1 MLDTFKRAYG
11 LPDLRRR
18 LLFTLGV
25 LLVFRFAAHVPV
37 PGLNKL
43 QLDALLN
50 PDATG
55 AGSQAARF
63 INFLTGGALE
73 QFSVM
78 TLGVYPYI
86 TASIIISLLAP
97 LVPSLEELQK
107 EGESGRNK
115 INRLTYWLTIPLALL
130 QGIANIGLVNS
141 QVTAGSG
148 QIVAFGASQPLNTA
162 TVLLALLGG
171 TMFAL
176 WLGERITEKGIGNG
190 ISIMIF
196 GGIIT
201 QIPQTLLQLLTSRE
215 FLALMIVAAITVATV
230 ALIVFIQEAH
240 RRIPVQYGRR
250 MRGAQVYGGQSSFI
264 PLRVNSAGMIP
275 LIFASAL
282 MVFPQLL
289 GQALA
294 NVEQPMLKNFGTQLQ
309 TLFGQDAALWW
320 ITYFV
325 FVVLFTFFYTDVV
338 FRQQSLHENLQR
350 NGGFI
355 PGIRPGKQ
363 TEDYLVLVMR
373 HITFAGAV
381 FLGLVAILPFLV
393 AKVTGLNTNI
403 SMLISASG
411 LLIVVGV
418 VLDTIKQL
426 EAQLSMRHYEGFI
439 RD

>member
-1 MLDTFKRAYG
+1 
-11 LPDLRRR
+11 
-18 LLFTLGV
+18 
-25 LLVFRFAAHVPV
+25 
-37 PGLNKL
+37 
-43 QLDALLN
+43 
-50 PDATG
+50 
-55 AGSQAARF
+55 
-63 INFLTGGALE
+63 
-73 QFSVM
+73 M

-97 LVPSLEELQK
+97 LIPSLEELQK

-115 INRLTYWLTIPLALL
+115 INRMTYWLTIPLAAL

-141 QVTAGSG
+141 SLGGTDAQVV
-148 QIVAFGASQPLNTA
+148 QFGARYPLNTA
-162 TVLLALLGG
+162 TVLITLLGG

-201 QIPQTLLQLLTSRE
+201 QVPQTLLSLLSSGQV
-215 FLALMIVAAITVATV
+215 FALLIVVLVTVLTV
-230 ALIVFIQEAH
+230 ALIVYIQEAH

-250 MRGAQVYGGQSSFI
+250 MRGAQVYGGQSTFI

-289 GQALA
+289 AQVLTGL
-294 NVEQPMLKNFGTQLQ
+294 EQPQLKRAGDTIAE
-309 TLFGQDAALWW
+309 LFNQQNSPWW
-320 ITYFV
+320 IMFFV
-325 FVVLFTFFYTDVV
+325 FVVLFTYFYTDVV
-338 FRQQSLHENLQR
+338 FRQQALHETLQR

-363 TEDYLVLVMR
+363 TEEYLSLVMR
-373 HITFAGAV
+373 RITFAGAV
-381 FLGLVAILPFLV
+381 FLGLVAVLPFIV
-393 AKVTGLNTNI
+393 ARITGLNTNV

-426 EAQLSMRHYEGFI
+426 EAQLAMRHYEGFI
-439 RD
+439 R

>member
-1 MLDTFKRAYG
+1 MLETFKRAFG

-18 LLFTLGV
+18 LLFTLAV
-25 LLVFRFAAHVPV
+25 LLIFRFAAHVPV
-37 PGLNKL
+37 PGLNQL

-50 PDATG
+50 PSSNS

-97 LVPSLEELQK
+97 LIPSLEELQK

-115 INRLTYWLTIPLALL
+115 INRMTYWLTIPLAAL

-141 QVTAGSG
+141 SLGGTDAQVV
-148 QIVAFGASQPLNTA
+148 QFGARYPLNTA
-162 TVLLALLGG
+162 TVLITLLGG

-201 QIPQTLLQLLTSRE
+201 QVPQTLLSLLSSGQV
-215 FLALMIVAAITVATV
+215 FALLIFVLVTVLTV
-230 ALIVFIQEAH
+230 ALIVYIQEAH

-250 MRGAQVYGGQSSFI
+250 MRGAQVYGGQSTFI

-289 GQALA
+289 AQVLTGL
-294 NVEQPMLKNFGTQLQ
+294 EQPQLKRAGDTIAE
-309 TLFGQDAALWW
+309 LFNQQNSPWW
-320 ITYFV
+320 IMFFV
-325 FVVLFTFFYTDVV
+325 FVVLFTYFYTDVV
-338 FRQQSLHENLQR
+338 FRQQALHETLQR

-363 TEDYLVLVMR
+363 TEEYLSLVMR
-373 HITFAGAV
+373 RITFAGAV
-381 FLGLVAILPFLV
+381 FLGLVAVLPFIV
-393 AKVTGLNTNI
+393 ARITGLNTNV

-426 EAQLSMRHYEGFI
+426 EAQLAMRHYEGFI
-439 RD
+439 R

>member
-1 MLDTFKRAYG
+1 MLETFKRAFG

-18 LLFTLGV
+18 LLFTLAV
-25 LLVFRFAAHVPV
+25 LLIFRFAAHVPI
-37 PGLNKL
+37 PGLNQL

-50 PDATG
+50 PSSTS

-73 QFSVM
+73 QFSVV

-97 LVPSLEELQK
+97 LVPSLDELQK

-115 INRLTYWLTIPLALL
+115 ITRLTYWLTIPLAVL

-141 QVTAGSG
+141 SSGTADAQV
-148 QIVAFGASQPLNTA
+148 VRFGAGFPLNTA
-162 TVLLALLGG
+162 TVLITLLGG

-201 QIPQTLLQLLTSRE
+201 QIPQTLLALLSSGQ
-215 FLALMIVAAITVATV
+215 FFALLIVTAVTIATV
-230 ALIVFIQEAH
+230 ALIVYIQEAH

-250 MRGAQVYGGQSSFI
+250 MRGAQVYGGQSTFI

-289 GQALA
+289 AQVLGGL
-294 NVEQPMLKNFGTQLQ
+294 EQPQLKKAGGVIGS
-309 TLFGQDAALWW
+309 LFNQQNSPWW
-320 ITYFV
+320 VVFFI
-325 FVVLFTFFYTDVV
+325 FVVLFTYFYTDVV
-338 FRQQSLHENLQR
+338 FRQQALHETLQR

-363 TEDYLVLVMR
+363 TEEYLSQVMHR
-373 HITFAGAV
+373 ITFAGAV
-381 FLGLVAILPFLV
+381 FLGLVAVLPFII
-393 AKVTGLNTNI
+393 AKVTGLNTNV

-439 RD
+439 R

>member
-1 MLDTFKRAYG
+1 MLETFKRAFG

-18 LLFTLGV
+18 LLFTLAV
-25 LLVFRFAAHVPV
+25 LLIFRFAAHIPV
-37 PGLNKL
+37 PGLNQA

-50 PDATG
+50 PSSNT

-97 LVPSLEELQK
+97 LIPSLEELQK

-115 INRLTYWLTIPLALL
+115 INRMTYWLTIPLAVL
-130 QGIANIGLVNS
+130 QGVANIGLVNS
-141 QVTAGSG
+141 SLGNTDVQVVQFGS
-148 QIVAFGASQPLNTA
+148 QYPLNTA
-162 TVLLALLGG
+162 TVLISLLGG

-201 QIPQTLLQLLTSRE
+201 QVPQTLLSLLSSGQV
-215 FLALMIVAAITVATV
+215 FALLIVVAVTVLTV
-230 ALIVFIQEAH
+230 ALIVYIQEAH

-250 MRGAQVYGGQSSFI
+250 MRGAQVYGGQTTFI

-289 GQALA
+289 AQVLSGL
-294 NVEQPMLKNFGTQLQ
+294 EQPQLRQ
-309 TLFGQDAALWW
+309 AGNEITRLFDQQKSLWW
-320 ITYFV
+320 IVFFV
-325 FVVLFTFFYTDVV
+325 FVVLFTYFYTDVV
-338 FRQQSLHENLQR
+338 FRQQALHETLQR

-363 TEDYLVLVMR
+363 TEEYLSMVMR
-373 HITFAGAV
+373 RITFAGAV
-381 FLGLVAILPFLV
+381 FLGLVAVLPFIV
-393 AKVTGLNTNI
+393 AKATGLDTNV

-426 EAQLSMRHYEGFI
+426 EAQLAMRHYEGFI
-439 RD
+439 R

>member
-130 QGIANIGLVNS
+130 QGVANIGLVNS

-294 NVEQPMLKNFGTQLQ
+294 NLEQPMLKNVGTQLQ
-309 TLFGQDAALWW
+309 TLFGQDSALWW

>member
-1 MLDTFKRAYG
+1 MLETFRRAFG
-11 LPDLRRR
+11 LPDLRQR
-18 LLFTLGV
+18 LLYTLAV
-25 LLVFRFAAHVPV
+25 LLIFRFAAHVPV
-37 PGLNKL
+37 TGLNTA
-43 QLDALLN
+43 QLKALLD
-50 PDATG
+50 PSSTS
-55 AGSQAARF
+55 AGSQAAQF
-63 INFLTGGALE
+63 INLLTGGALE
-73 QFSVM
+73 QFSVV

-97 LVPSLEELQK
+97 LIPSLEELQK

-115 INRLTYWLTIPLALL
+115 ITRMTYWLTIPLAIL

-141 QVTAGSG
+141 QSAGSDV
-148 QIVAFGASQPLNTA
+148 QVVAFGAQHPLNTA
-162 TVLLALLGG
+162 TVLISLLGG

-190 ISIMIF
+190 ISIIIF

-201 QIPQTLLQLLTSRE
+201 RIPQSLLQLISGGQIIALLLVVLFTVLTV
-215 FLALMIVAAITVATV
+215 F
-230 ALIVFIQEAH
+230 LIVYIQEAH

-250 MRGAQVYGGQSSFI
+250 MRGAQVYGGQSTFI

-282 MVFPQLL
+282 MVFPQLI
-289 GQALA
+289 GSVMEKASQA
-294 NVEQPMLKNFGTQLQ
+294 QLKAIG
-309 TLFGQDAALWW
+309 LFITGHFSRQSGLWW
-320 ITYFV
+320 LIYFA

-338 FRQQSLHENLQR
+338 FRQQALHETLQR

-363 TEDYLVLVMR
+363 TEDFLTLVMR
-373 HITFAGAV
+373 RITFAGAV

-393 AKVTGLNTNI
+393 AVVAGLPTNS

-426 EAQLSMRHYEGFI
+426 EAQLLMRHYEGFI
-439 RD
+439 R